1 MASLPF
7 SSHYA
12 ERFFD
17 TDDVADA
24 VAAEDVHHYMYRGK
38 YMKRAPKNEFYY
50 PGHDDKVYKWGQ
62 QKLMYPGGEGYTGK
76 QMPGW
81 MVDIADQ
88 IRESYGEPVN
98 HAIIIKYD
106 DGVRTHAPPHQDKLP
121 EDTSFFVFSFGDPRR
136 FDIQASVTDECH
148 HKTKR
153 GADGEP
159 LPLMQTVHGTPL
171 VKTKQTA
178 GPVVW
183 SEALAH
189 NSMLV
194 IDGKTNQHYWHSVPQ
209 DRTWAGV
216 RYSLIFRVIR

>member
-1 MASLPF
+1 
-7 SSHYA
+7 
-12 ERFFD
+12 
-17 TDDVADA
+17 
-24 VAAEDVHHYMYRGK
+24 
-38 YMKRAPKNEFYY
+38 
-50 PGHDDKVYKWGQ
+50 
-62 QKLMYPGGEGYTGK
+62 
-76 QMPGW
+76 

-153 GADGEP
+153 GVDGEP
-159 LPLMQTVHGTPL
+159 LPLMQTVHGAPL

-189 NSMLV
+189 SSMLV

-209 DRTWAGV
+209 DKTWTGV
-216 RYSLIFRVIR
+216 RCMQPYPLRHPLSASLIQPL